1 MVVAFKINKMKAL
14 KEMNNV
20 ERAYLLAKLFPDTLK
35 GLTAFVQQ
43 ETERFRTEEQYIRSI
58 WADKTLMTADFW
70 FGLISNAEQILKH
83 YNVMLHRS
91 VRVFSDQ
98 LFDGYN
104 AIFLTNCL
112 LEYADTVECD
122 RKLKESIHLLFGYE
136 KMIVTTLNDK

>member
-1 MVVAFKINKMKAL
+1 MKAL

-35 GLTAFVQQ
+35 ELTAFIQK
-43 ETERFRTEEQYIRSI
+43 ETERFRANEDYMRSI
-58 WADKTLMTADFW
+58 WADKTLITADFW
-70 FGLISNAEQILKH
+70 FGLVSNTEDLLKR

-91 VRVFSDQ
+91 TRVFSDQ

-112 LEYADTVECD
+112 IEYADTAECNA
-122 RKLKESIHLLFGYE
+122 KMKEAIHLLFGHD
-136 KMIVTTLNDK
+136 KMILIPLNEQ

>member
-1 MVVAFKINKMKAL
+1 MKAL

-35 GLTAFVQQ
+35 ELTAFVQQ
-43 ETERFRTEEQYIRSI
+43 ETERFRTNEEYMRSI
-58 WADKTLMTADFW
+58 WADKTLITADFW
-70 FGLISNAEQILKH
+70 FGLVGNTEDLLKR

-91 VRVFSDQ
+91 TRVFSDQ

-112 LEYADTVECD
+112 IEYAGTSECNA
-122 RKLKESIHLLFGYE
+122 KMKEAIHLIFGHD
-136 KMIVTTLNDK
+136 KMILIPLNEQ

>member
-1 MVVAFKINKMKAL
+1 MKAL

-35 GLTAFVQQ
+35 ELTAFVQQ
-43 ETERFRTEEQYIRSI
+43 ETEHFRANEDYMRSI
-58 WADKTLMTADFW
+58 WADKTLITADFW
-70 FGLISNAEQILKH
+70 FGLVSNTEYLLKR

-91 VRVFSDQ
+91 TRVFSDQ

-112 LEYADTVECD
+112 IEYAGTAECNA
-122 RKLKESIHLLFGYE
+122 KMKEAIHLLFGHD
-136 KMIVTTLNDK
+136 KMILIPLNEQ